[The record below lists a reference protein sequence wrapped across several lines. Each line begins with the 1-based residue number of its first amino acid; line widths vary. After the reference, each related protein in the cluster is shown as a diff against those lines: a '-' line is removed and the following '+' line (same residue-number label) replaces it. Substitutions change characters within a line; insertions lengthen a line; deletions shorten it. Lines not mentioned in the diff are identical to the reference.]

1 MRVLIVVAFI
11 GLLFIMLGQGVE
23 AKSRISSFAKKA
35 FRKTVHAASE
45 KKDTAETESDWGM
58 LPSWNTFTKSM
69 GVEKIVQKQK
79 RAAEENRK
87 KAHRL
92 YVRTGA
98 QLRLDQMQDK

>member
-1 MRVLIVVAFI
+1 
-11 GLLFIMLGQGVE
+11 
-23 AKSRISSFAKKA
+23 
-35 FRKTVHAASE
+35 
-45 KKDTAETESDWGM
+45 
-58 LPSWNTFTKSM
+58 M